1 VLEIG
6 NVTGQKFTVEGM
18 PGRYAT
24 ALFELADEAKA
35 LDAVAGDLDSIQAL
49 LEESADLTRLVLS
62 PVFSADDQMR
72 AIAVVLERA
81 GIGGLAANFINLV
94 ARNRR
99 LFAVQEMISAYRQL
113 LAAARGEIAAEVTSA
128 HALNDKQVKAL
139 KTSLKAVVGRDVL
152 LESSVDPALL
162 GGLIV
167 KVGSRMIDSSLR
179 TKLNNLK
186 IAMKEVG

>member
-1 VLEIG
+1 M
-6 NVTGQKFTVEGM
+6 TGQKFTVEGM